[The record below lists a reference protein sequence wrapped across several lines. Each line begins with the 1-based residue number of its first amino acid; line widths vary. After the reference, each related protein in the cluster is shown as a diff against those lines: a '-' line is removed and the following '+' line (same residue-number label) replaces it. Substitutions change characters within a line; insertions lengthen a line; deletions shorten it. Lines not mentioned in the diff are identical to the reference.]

1 MPIGFAITAILT
13 LALSF
18 ACLNVVSDPKRWRL
32 LWIDFLSIME
42 SDSDRDARK
51 SHERQMAIMC
61 GILSFLFIAISFS
74 CAYWAYIEV
83 LENRRGKSSIE
94 REMEMWEKEV
104 MKRSFGK

>member
-18 ACLNVVSDPKRWRL
+18 ACLNAVRDPKTWRL
-32 LWIDFLSIME
+32 RWIDFLAIMD

-61 GILSFLFIAISFS
+61 GILCFLFIAVSFS
-74 CAYWAYIEV
+74 CAYWAYVEV
-83 LENRRGKSSIE
+83 LENRREKSSIE
-94 REMEMWEKEV
+94 REMEMGKKEV
-104 MKRSFGK
+104 MKQSFRK